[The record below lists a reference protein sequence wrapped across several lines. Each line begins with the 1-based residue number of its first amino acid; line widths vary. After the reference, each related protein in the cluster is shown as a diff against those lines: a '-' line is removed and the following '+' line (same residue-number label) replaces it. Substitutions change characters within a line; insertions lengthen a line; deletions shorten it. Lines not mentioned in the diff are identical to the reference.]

1 MFAGIDEMMLLG
13 DGTHLGLVQGPQ
25 RQAHMS
31 QLLLGEVVQHIAL
44 ILALIQP
51 LFEQPAAGVRVL
63 FHPGIVA
70 GDHIFHAVGLRP
82 AQQMVEL
89 HIFIAVDAGVR
100 RAARL
105 IHADEFFNDLFPEV
119 GREIQHLVRDIHGIR
134 HLCRV
139 LDVLFR
145 ATGVKAGLSQRF
157 VAGEPHGDAGAV
169 IACLLHEPCRHR
181 AVHAAAH
188 GNEGARGPGRRVLCG
203 HSFSFGVFNT
213 LK

>member
-70 GDHIFHAVGLRP
+70 GDHIFHAVILGFVPGSHLLSP
-82 AQQMVEL
+82 HGTQ
-89 HIFIAVDAGVR
+89 FPVDQHLAALDHQFR
-100 RAARL
+100 LAARL
-105 IHADEFFNDLFPEV
+105 HGAAQFQQGVQPDKFTVNGNNLSFHWISTSLAAPGT
-119 GREIQHLVRDIHGIR
+119 GRNPL
-134 HLCRV
+134 
-139 LDVLFR
+139 
-145 ATGVKAGLSQRF
+145 
-157 VAGEPHGDAGAV
+157 P
-169 IACLLHEPCRHR
+169 
-181 AVHAAAH
+181 
-188 GNEGARGPGRRVLCG
+188 GARLSWGTAPR
-203 HSFSFGVFNT
+203 
-213 LK
+213 